1 MTTEPSEVT
10 ENDQASE
17 SAAPAVTTPAAAESG
32 ISVATRPSM
41 PEEVIAHFRSRLE
54 AATTYLEYGSGGS
67 TRMAVRLNVPRIYSV
82 ESSAAFGK
90 EVRRRVSWDRK
101 ETVFKMIV
109 PPFGETGAWGYPRPE
124 SYKSWGAY
132 VNRVWDVAE
141 AEGAS
146 PDLVLI
152 DGRFRVACFL
162 MTWLRAKPG
171 TIVLF
176 DDFTD
181 RIDRYGVAL
190 QFGKP
195 IKEIARMAEFVVPET
210 MDMKAIAIQLALAV
224 TDPR

>member
-1 MTTEPSEVT
+1 MTTEHSGVP
-10 ENDQASE
+10 ENNEAPE
-17 SAAPAVTTPAAAESG
+17 AAEPAATAPAAAESE
-32 ISVATRPSM
+32 IRVATRPSM
-41 PEEVIAHFRSRLE
+41 PEEVIAHFQSRLE

-67 TRMAVRLNVPRIYSV
+67 TRMAVRLSVPRVYSV
-82 ESSAAFGK
+82 ESSAVFGK
-90 EVRRRVSWDRK
+90 AVRRSVSWDRK
-101 ETVFKMIV
+101 NTIFKMIV

-124 SYKSWGAY
+124 SYKSWSTY

-176 DDFTD
+176 DDFTN
-181 RIDRYGVAL
+181 RVDRYGVAL
-190 QFGKP
+190 QFAQP
-195 IKEIARMAEFVVPET
+195 RKEIARMAEFVVPET